1 MRIYFY
7 KINDIIDSS
16 REYKMQRLILDRIN
30 QTENFIKMNLRNLN
44 REVCCIFGSE
54 NSIL

>member
-1 MRIYFY
+1 MY
-7 KINDIIDSS
+7 II
-16 REYKMQRLILDRIN
+16 EKMSTFMEK
-30 QTENFIKMNLRNLN
+30 TENFIKMNLRNLN

>member
-30 QTENFIKMNLRNLN
+30 QTENFIKMN
-44 REVCCIFGSE
+44 
-54 NSIL
+54 